1 VGCLDD
7 DAPCV
12 PDRNWAVSFEE
23 ETVVLKVTVRCGLG
37 GVVLVALLLLLLPDR
52 DDISGVV
59 SVELDAIVA
68 LG

>member
-1 VGCLDD
+1 M
-7 DAPCV
+7 
-12 PDRNWAVSFEE
+12 EE
-23 ETVVLKVTVRCGLG
+23 ETVVLKVTVRCGFG
-37 GVVLVALLLLLLPDR
+37 GVVLVALLLLLLPDI